1 MKRHLRLSWIAAALL
16 FAACAPRAAETTIIH
31 GQVEGG
37 TAERASI
44 YVLDYDINE
53 LVELADGGFT
63 YELPTN
69 KAVVATIT
77 CRIDGKDVH
86 QPLIPDGSEL
96 TISFRPD
103 GAELRSS
110 NRQSIN
116 YEMVELDKKDKQL
129 TAEIRSRQAAQNA
142 GATPEVLDSLYQQ
155 IQQDMQ
161 ALNQIYRE
169 NIEQH
174 KDDYLGVEGLSR
186 LRGMLTDEQ
195 IDSLI
200 GTLDSTAIRTAR
212 IQMMQNDIQ
221 GRLRTKEGK
230 PFVDFSFDFEG
241 KTVRLSDYVGKGKY
255 VLADFWASW
264 CQPCIAEMPI
274 LKEVYKKYNGPDFT
288 ILGITVSDAPADSR
302 KAIREHALPWDQIIG
317 SNLLAAET
325 YGVDAIP
332 HLILFGPD
340 GTILRRG
347 LHGSHLDTIL
357 PEILAK

>member
-1 MKRHLRLSWIAAALL
+1 MKKILCFALTL
-16 FAACAPRAAETTIIH
+16 LLAACGPRVAETTIIH
-31 GQVEGG
+31 GRAEGG

-44 YVLDYDINE
+44 YVWDYELNE
-53 LVELADGGFT
+53 PIELADGGFT

-69 KAVVATIT
+69 KAVVATLT
-77 CRIDGKDVH
+77 CRIDGKDVL

-96 TISFRPD
+96 TVIFRPD

-110 NRQSIN
+110 NRKSLN
-116 YEMVELDKKDKQL
+116 YELVELNKKDKQI
-129 TAEIRSRQAAQNA
+129 TAKIRARQAAQNA
-142 GATPEVLDSLYQQ
+142 GATQEVLDSLYQQ
-155 IQQDMQ
+155 IQEDMR
-161 ALNQIYRE
+161 ALHQEYRE

-200 GTLDSTAIRTAR
+200 CTLDSTAIRTIR
-212 IQMMQNDIQ
+212 IQTMRNDIQ

-230 PFVDFSFDFEG
+230 PFVDFSYEFEG
-241 KTVRLSDYVGKGKY
+241 KTLRLSDYVGKGKY

-264 CQPCIAEMPI
+264 CQPCIAELPH
-274 LKEVYKKYNGPDFT
+274 LKEVYRQFNGPEFT
-288 ILGITVSDAPADSR
+288 ILGITVSDDPADSR
-302 KAIREHALPWDQIIG
+302 TAIREHALPWDQLIG
-317 SNLLAAET
+317 SNMLAAET

-340 GTILRRG
+340 GTILRRD
-347 LHGSHLDTIL
+347 LHGSELATIL
-357 PEILAK
+357 SEILAK